1 MAGWGST
8 TSDLVLRLAHDA
20 RARRFVESR
29 TVSHDVVRRYVAGE
43 SLSSALDVTGELLV
57 RGRRVSVTH
66 LAVDPLDRADARER
80 RKRLR
85 KLARRLDQAGYTSD
99 GRVDISLR
107 LGALGAHLGRGA
119 LTAATELAQAVVETA
134 TSVGASITVE
144 AEPTL
149 DQGDVISAAHTMR
162 EVPGAR
168 VAIALPS
175 SQPRTEEDC
184 ARLAADG
191 WRIRLYKGP
200 VHAPGAYERRPDADR
215 AYVRCLQTLVAA
227 EPVPIVATHDT
238 RLLAIAEE
246 LAAREE
252 RGGDGVEYLL
262 TCGMRPERQSVVADR
277 GGRMCVYVPYGPDW
291 YPYLMSRLAEQ
302 PSDVPAL
309 LRAAASR

>member
-8 TSDLVLRLAHDA
+8 PSDLVLRLAHDA

-66 LAVDPLDRADARER
+66 LALDPLDRADAARR
-80 RKRLR
+80 RKHLR
-85 KLARRLDQAGYTSD
+85 KLLRRLDQAGYTRQ

-107 LGALGAHLGRGA
+107 LGTLGAHLGRGA
-119 LTAATELAQAVVETA
+119 PAAATDLACAVVETA
-134 TSVGASITVE
+134 ASVGASVTLE

-149 DQGDVISAAHTMR
+149 DQGDVIAAGHTLAQ
-162 EVPGAR
+162 VPGAR
-168 VAIALPS
+168 VSIALPS
-175 SQPRTEEDC
+175 SQPRTEADC
-184 ARLAADG
+184 AQLAADG
-191 WRIRLYKGP
+191 WRIRLVKGP
-200 VHAPGAYERRPDADR
+200 VRAPGAYERRAQADR
-215 AYVRCLQTLVAA
+215 AYVRCLQALLAA
-227 EPVPIVATHDT
+227 APVPIVATHDT

-246 LAAREE
+246 LSARED
-252 RGGDGVEYLL
+252 RGDDGVEYLL
-262 TCGMRPERQSVVADR
+262 TYGISPERQSVVADR

-302 PSDVPAL
+302 PTDVPAL
-309 LRAAASR
+309 LRAAAAG